1 MNLHPR
7 HEEICAV
14 LRRGGIVIMRSDT
27 VYGVHGVAP
36 ATGAR
41 LTALKGRPDGKPLLV
56 LLADGT
62 QRQEDHR
69 YPTATCP
76 GGAVAR
82 PTDHR
87 ATGGESCADSDR
99 GGREESRGTG
109 ARRPGPA
116 RHRRRGRCATLLDQR
131 QPGRRTPRSATPWRC
146 VPAFGGSV
154 ELIVDDGPVT
164 AAVPSTIVDATVS
177 PARVLRAGAVAVT
190 AAQLSCAG
198 R

>member
-1 MNLHPR
+1 M
-7 HEEICAV
+7 

-56 LLADGT
+56 LLADRHGAEAIT
-62 QRQEDHR
+62 GSQPPPALAALWPGPLTIVLPVADPA
-69 YPTATCP
+69 PTPVAA
-76 GGAVAR
+76 GAESLAVRVPADPALRAIVAAVGAPLYSTSANR
-82 PTDHR
+82 TGEAPLGDPAALR
-87 ATGGESCADSDR
+87 AT
-99 GGREESRGTG
+99 
-109 ARRPGPA
+109 
-116 RHRRRGRCATLLDQR
+116 
-131 QPGRRTPRSATPWRC
+131 
-146 VPAFGGSV
+146 FGSSV

-190 AAQLSCAG
+190 ATQLSGAG